1 MKPSVIVWDLETV
14 PDLCGFAAANDLV
27 GKRDADIREALG
39 NQFPKHIYHSIV
51 CIGALVAHRESDH
64 WAVDALGAPHVGER
78 TENQLIASFCDKIA
92 ELKPQ
97 LVTFNGNS
105 FDLPVLRYRAMI
117 HSVSAPGLA
126 ARLYFN
132 RYTEDAVDLCDIL
145 SSFAPHTKAS
155 LNELSK
161 IMGLPGKPEGID
173 GSEVE
178 RYFHEGRIKEIAEY
192 CEIDVVN
199 TYQVWLRYELF
210 RARLSESEHRASE
223 RSLADFVAAR
233 VNTVP
238 HFHRA
243 EIAVPELRVGEVE
256 DLHRDSAPAG
266 KATSIE
272 TWVADLLDKPEKKRA
287 ASLYELLL
295 RLNLDM
301 SHLDEAREAY
311 VHRLG
316 LR

>member
-1 MKPSVIVWDLETV
+1 MKPSAIVWDLETV
-14 PDLCGFAAANDLV
+14 PDLAGFAAANDLV
-27 GKRDADIREALG
+27 GKPDADIREVLG
-39 NQFPKHIYHSIV
+39 NRFPKHIYHTIV

-78 TENQLIASFCDKIA
+78 TEKQLIASFCDKIA

-117 HSVSAPGLA
+117 HGVSAPGLA
-126 ARLYFN
+126 VRPYFN

-145 SSFAPHTKAS
+145 SSFAPHSKAS

-161 IMGLPGKPEGID
+161 IMGMPGKPAGID
-173 GSEVE
+173 GAEVE
-178 RYFHEGRIKEIAEY
+178 RYFLEGRIKEIADY
-192 CEIDVVN
+192 CETDVVN
-199 TYQVWLRYELF
+199 TYRVWLRYELF
-210 RARLSESEHRASE
+210 RGRLSESEHQASERCLAEFIARRNRAPHSHRASE
-223 RSLADFVAAR
+223 V
-233 VNTVP
+233 VG
-238 HFHRA
+238 
-243 EIAVPELRVGEVE
+243 PELRVREVE
-256 DLHRDSAPAG
+256 GSHRASAPAG
-266 KATSIE
+266 KASID
-272 TWVADLLDKPEKKRA
+272 TWVADLLDKPEKTRA

-295 RLNLDM
+295 RLNLNV

-311 VHRLG
+311 VRRLG